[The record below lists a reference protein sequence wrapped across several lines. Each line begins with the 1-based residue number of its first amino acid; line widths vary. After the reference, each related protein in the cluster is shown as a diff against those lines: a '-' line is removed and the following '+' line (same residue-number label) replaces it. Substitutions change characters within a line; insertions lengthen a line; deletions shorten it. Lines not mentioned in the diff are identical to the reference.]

1 MVVGIGIVDI
11 YIFDSRSLKRKRGVL
26 RSILKRT
33 QNRFNIS
40 IAEVGNNDNW
50 KRSRIGFSVVGNN
63 TSYINSKTDE
73 ILRFIDSLNLAE
85 VLNSKVEITS
95 LSDIAEQCDYIK
107 DVTVNDYDE
116 L

>member
-26 RSILKRT
+26 RSILKKT

-50 KRSRIGFSVVGNN
+50 KRSRIGFSVVGNK

-85 VLNSKVEITS
+85 ILDSKIEITS
-95 LSDIAEQCDYIK
+95 FSDIEEQCDYTK
-107 DVTVNDYDE
+107 NVTINDHGE

>member
-40 IAEVGNNDNW
+40 IAEVGNNDDW

-73 ILRFIDSLNLAE
+73 ILNFIDSLNLAE
-85 VLNSKVEITS
+85 ILNSKIEITS
-95 LSDIAEQCDYIK
+95 LSDIEEPCDYIK

>member
-1 MVVGIGIVDI
+1 MVVGVGIVDI

-33 QNRFNIS
+33 QNHFNIS

-50 KRSRIGFSVVGNN
+50 KKSRIGFSVVGNN

-85 VLNSKVEITS
+85 ILNSKIEIIT

-107 DVTVNDYDE
+107 DVTVNDHGE

>member
-1 MVVGIGIVDI
+1 MVVGVGIIDI
-11 YIFDSRSLKRKRGVL
+11 YIFDSRSLKSKRGVL

-40 IAEVGNNDNW
+40 IAEVGDNDDW
-50 KRSRIGFSVVGNN
+50 KRGRIGFSVVGND
-63 TSYINSKTDE
+63 TGYINSKMDK
-73 ILRFIDSLNLAE
+73 ILKFIDSLNLAE

-95 LSDIAEQCDYIK
+95 FSDVMDRRGYMK
-107 DVTVNDYDE
+107 DIIVNDHDE

>member
-1 MVVGIGIVDI
+1 MVAGIGIVDI
-11 YIFDSRSLKRKRGVL
+11 YISDSRSLKRKRGVL

-63 TSYINSKTDE
+63 TSYINSKIDE
-73 ILRFIDSLNLAE
+73 ILRFIDNLNLAE
-85 VLNSKVEITS
+85 VLNSEVEIIS
-95 LSDIAEQCDYIK
+95 FSGVAQQDDYIK
-107 DVTVNDYDE
+107 NVTVNDHDE

>member
-1 MVVGIGIVDI
+1 MVVGVGIIDI
-11 YIFDSRSLKRKRGVL
+11 YIFDSRSLKSKRGVL

-40 IAEVGNNDNW
+40 IAEVGDNDDW
-50 KRSRIGFSVVGNN
+50 KRGRIGFSVVGHD
-63 TSYINSKTDE
+63 TGYINSKMDK
-73 ILRFIDSLNLAE
+73 ILKFIDSLNLAE

-95 LSDIAEQCDYIK
+95 FSDVMDRRDYMKDIK
-107 DVTVNDYDE
+107 VNDYDE

>member
-1 MVVGIGIVDI
+1 MVLGVGIIDI
-11 YIFDSRSLKRKRGVL
+11 YIFDSRSLKSKRGVL

-40 IAEVGNNDNW
+40 IAEVGDNDDW
-50 KRSRIGFSVVGNN
+50 KRGRIGFSVVGND
-63 TSYINSKTDE
+63 TGYVNSKTDK
-73 ILRFIDSLNLAE
+73 ILKFIDSLNLAE

-95 LSDIAEQCDYIK
+95 FSDVMDRRDYME
-107 DVTVNDYDE
+107 DVMVSDHDE

>member
-11 YIFDSRSLKRKRGVL
+11 YIFDSRSLKSKRGVL

-33 QNRFNIS
+33 QNQFNIS

-63 TSYINSKTDE
+63 RSYINSKIDE
-73 ILRFIDSLNLAE
+73 ILRFIDNLNLAE
-85 VLNSKVEITS
+85 VLNSEVEIIS
-95 LSDIAEQCDYIK
+95 LSGLVQQDDYIK
-107 DVTVNDYDE
+107 DVTVNDHDE

>member
-1 MVVGIGIVDI
+1 MVVGVGIIDI
-11 YIFDSRSLKRKRGVL
+11 YIFDSRSLKSKRGVL

-40 IAEVGNNDNW
+40 IAEVGDNDDW
-50 KRSRIGFSVVGNN
+50 KRGRIGFSVVGND
-63 TSYINSKTDE
+63 TGYINSKMDK
-73 ILRFIDSLNLAE
+73 ILKFIDSLNLAE

-95 LSDIAEQCDYIK
+95 FSDVMDRRGYMK
-107 DVTVNDYDE
+107 DIMVNDHDE